1 MKNPYILILLL
12 FSQSLSI
19 HSQHLNLP
27 YGKGSMWFMVD
38 HGEASS
44 MKSVKIDCPLNGDD
58 IYWLRK
64 LAGAKYGKDVHET
77 DLGALEE
84 IDLADARIAAGGDSY
99 YFQGIFQPYSSRIAP
114 QSAKL
119 YTQTD
124 TIGKYMFM
132 GCHRLRNVTLPSTL
146 KHINPYAFTHCE
158 NLQVIRSTATTPPTC
173 SQLAFA
179 DDETSEKPMG
189 IIYDQCQLIVPTG
202 CKEAYQAAEGW
213 KSFANIQE
221 QGTGVYGDEFTTDEY
236 TYRINSPQ
244 EVTLISSPESLAGAV
259 TLPSQVEHN
268 GRFYVVTAIDAKAF
282 YLRRNITAVQMP
294 QSVRS
299 IGQSAFYGCR
309 SLNQVSLPEELDNMG
324 AFAFQNCTKLSQV
337 TLPKGLQVLPFYAFM
352 ECPLEKVTFPEGLE
366 RIGDYALMSFMG
378 ASIELPA
385 SLQFIGYFCFNTTTL
400 KEVICHS
407 VTPIPLLGANGDHQ
421 RMEGYEFWHQPSY
434 LATVKLYVP
443 DESMDA
449 YRQANVWKDFDIH
462 PLSEYVA
469 NAIAPA
475 ICHETTKNGATGAV
489 FTIEGHAIPAP
500 QRGVMILKR
509 GEETHK
515 VAVK

>member
-1 MKNPYILILLL
+1 
-12 FSQSLSI
+12 
-19 HSQHLNLP
+19 
-27 YGKGSMWFMVD
+27 
-38 HGEASS
+38 
-44 MKSVKIDCPLNGDD
+44 
-58 IYWLRK
+58 
-64 LAGAKYGKDVHET
+64 
-77 DLGALEE
+77 
-84 IDLADARIAAGGDSY
+84 
-99 YFQGIFQPYSSRIAP
+99 
-114 QSAKL
+114 
-119 YTQTD
+119 
-124 TIGKYMFM
+124 
-132 GCHRLRNVTLPSTL
+132 
-146 KHINPYAFTHCE
+146 
-158 NLQVIRSTATTPPTC
+158 
-173 SQLAFA
+173 
-179 DDETSEKPMG
+179 
-189 IIYDQCQLIVPTG
+189 
-202 CKEAYQAAEGW
+202 
-213 KSFANIQE
+213 
-221 QGTGVYGDEFTTDEY
+221 
-236 TYRINSPQ
+236 
-244 EVTLISSPESLAGAV
+244 
-259 TLPSQVEHN
+259 
-268 GRFYVVTAIDAKAF
+268 
-282 YLRRNITAVQMP
+282 
-294 QSVRS
+294 
-299 IGQSAFYGCR
+299 
-309 SLNQVSLPEELDNMG
+309 
-324 AFAFQNCTKLSQV
+324 
-337 TLPKGLQVLPFYAFM
+337 
-352 ECPLEKVTFPEGLE
+352 
-366 RIGDYALMSFMG
+366 MSFMG